1 MNKSSKPII
10 MASKKVKRMEKQK
23 ILVLGN
29 KESVYYAL
37 DQDMFDYEIV
47 NKVKQQGTLIWYGLD
62 GTKIE
67 EFDEKIKQL
76 SKKVKSSYLPVMI
89 VIGSIKEEKVMNTQK
104 HYVQMLVH
112 HYHLNQVKAIVG
124 VPIQEKEQI
133 LTLTKTLIEKSKDE
147 QGKQG
152 LLKKKRIQSQTV
164 VTSSVSLGL
173 VVASLNPT
181 TLPDATFLAPI
192 EAIMIRSIAKIY
204 EMETKSEAKEFID
217 TLLQMGTVGLVAKKS
232 IEMIKA
238 IPGIHVGAQVLN
250 GLVAGTIIML
260 LGEGSTSIF
269 EQIYLG
275 NKTLKDIK
283 WAQDYLQSQLT
294 QTILDQVLG
303 KVSKQIDNK
312 KNRQNLK

>member
-1 MNKSSKPII
+1 
-10 MASKKVKRMEKQK
+10 MEKQK

-37 DQDMFDYEIV
+37 DQDVFDYEIV

-76 SKKVKSSYLPVMI
+76 SKKIKSSYLPVMI
-89 VIGSIKEEKVMNTQK
+89 VIGSIKEEKVLNTQK

-133 LTLTKTLIEKSKDE
+133 LSLTKTLIENSKDE
-147 QGKQG
+147 QDKQG

-164 VTSSVSLGL
+164 ITSSVSLGS
-173 VVASLNPT
+173 VIASLNPT
-181 TLPDATFLAPI
+181 TIPDATFLAPI
-192 EAIMIRSIAKIY
+192 EAIMIRGIAKIY
-204 EMETKSEAKEFID
+204 ETETKSEAKEFID

-250 GLVAGTIIML
+250 GLVAGSIIML
-260 LGEGSTSIF
+260 LGEGSTYIF
-269 EQIYLG
+269 QQIYLG

-303 KVSKQIDNK
+303 KVSKQIENK
-312 KNRQNLK
+312 KNKQNLE

>member
-1 MNKSSKPII
+1 
-10 MASKKVKRMEKQK
+10 MEKQK

-37 DQDMFDYEIV
+37 DQDVFDYEII
-47 NKVKQQGTLIWYGLD
+47 NKIKQQGTLIWYGLD

-76 SKKVKSSYLPVMI
+76 SKKIKSSYLPVMI
-89 VIGSIKEEKVMNTQK
+89 VIGSIKEEKVLNTQK

-147 QGKQG
+147 QGKRG

-303 KVSKQIDNK
+303 KVSKQIENK
-312 KNRQNLK
+312 KNKQNLE

>member
-1 MNKSSKPII
+1 
-10 MASKKVKRMEKQK
+10 MEKQK

-37 DQDMFDYEIV
+37 DQDVFDYEIV

-76 SKKVKSSYLPVMI
+76 SKKIKSSYLPVMI
-89 VIGSIKEEKVMNTQK
+89 VIGSIKEEKVLNTQK

-133 LTLTKTLIEKSKDE
+133 LSLTKTLIEKSKDE
-147 QGKQG
+147 QGKRG

-164 VTSSVSLGL
+164 VTSSVSLGS
-173 VVASLNPT
+173 VIASLNPT

-204 EMETKSEAKEFID
+204 EMETKNEAKEFID

-303 KVSKQIDNK
+303 KVSKQIENK
-312 KNRQNLK
+312 KNRQNLE

>member
-1 MNKSSKPII
+1 
-10 MASKKVKRMEKQK
+10 MEKQK

-37 DQDMFDYEIV
+37 DQDVFDYEIV

-76 SKKVKSSYLPVMI
+76 SKKIKSSYLPVMI
-89 VIGSIKEEKVMNTQK
+89 VIGSIKEEKVLNTQK

-133 LTLTKTLIEKSKDE
+133 LSLTKTLIEKSKDE
-147 QGKQG
+147 QGKRG

-303 KVSKQIDNK
+303 KVSKQIENK
-312 KNRQNLK
+312 KNRQNLE

>member
-1 MNKSSKPII
+1 
-10 MASKKVKRMEKQK
+10 MEKQK

-29 KESVYYAL
+29 KESVYYAF
-37 DQDMFDYEIV
+37 DQEVFEYEIV

-67 EFDEKIKQL
+67 EFDEKIKEL
-76 SKKVKSSYLPVMI
+76 SKKIKSSYLPVMI
-89 VIGSIKEEKVMNTQK
+89 VIGSIKEEKVLNTQK

-147 QGKQG
+147 QGKRG

-303 KVSKQIDNK
+303 KVSKQIENK
-312 KNRQNLK
+312 KNRQNLE

>member
-1 MNKSSKPII
+1 
-10 MASKKVKRMEKQK
+10 MEKQK

-37 DQDMFDYEIV
+37 DQEVFEYEIV

-67 EFDEKIKQL
+67 EFDEKIKEL
-76 SKKVKSSYLPVMI
+76 SKKIKSSYLPVMI
-89 VIGSIKEEKVMNTQK
+89 VIGSIKEEKVLNTQK

-260 LGEGSTSIF
+260 LGEGSTFIF

-303 KVSKQIDNK
+303 KVSKQIENK
-312 KNRQNLK
+312 KNRQNLE

>member
-1 MNKSSKPII
+1 
-10 MASKKVKRMEKQK
+10 MEKQK

-37 DQDMFDYEIV
+37 DQDVFDYEIV

-76 SKKVKSSYLPVMI
+76 SKKIKSSYLPVMI

-133 LTLTKTLIEKSKDE
+133 LSLTKTLIEKSKDE
-147 QGKQG
+147 QGKRR

-303 KVSKQIDNK
+303 KVSKQIENK
-312 KNRQNLK
+312 KNRQNLE

>member
-1 MNKSSKPII
+1 
-10 MASKKVKRMEKQK
+10 MEKQK

-76 SKKVKSSYLPVMI
+76 SKKIKSSYLPVMI
-89 VIGSIKEEKVMNTQK
+89 VIGSIKEEKVLNTQK

-147 QGKQG
+147 QGKRG

-303 KVSKQIDNK
+303 KVSNQIENK
-312 KNRQNLK
+312 KNRQNLE

>member
-1 MNKSSKPII
+1 
-10 MASKKVKRMEKQK
+10 MEKQK

-37 DQDMFDYEIV
+37 DHDVFDYEIV
-47 NKVKQQGTLIWYGLD
+47 NKIKQQGTLIWYGLD

-89 VIGSIKEEKVMNTQK
+89 IIGSIKEENVLNTQK

-124 VPIQEKEQI
+124 VPIQEKKQI
-133 LTLTKTLIEKSKDE
+133 LSLTKTLIENSKDE
-147 QGKQG
+147 QDKQG
-152 LLKKKRIQSQTV
+152 LLKIKRIQSQTV
-164 VTSSVSLGL
+164 ITSSVSLGS
-173 VVASLNPT
+173 VIASLNPT
-181 TLPDATFLAPI
+181 TIPDATFLAPI
-192 EAIMIRSIAKIY
+192 EAIMIRGIAKIY
-204 EMETKSEAKEFID
+204 ETETKSEAKEFID

-250 GLVAGTIIML
+250 SLVAGSIIML
-260 LGEGSTSIF
+260 LGEGSTYIF
-269 EQIYLG
+269 QQIYLG

-303 KVSKQIDNK
+303 KVSKQIENK
-312 KNRQNLK
+312 KNKQNLE